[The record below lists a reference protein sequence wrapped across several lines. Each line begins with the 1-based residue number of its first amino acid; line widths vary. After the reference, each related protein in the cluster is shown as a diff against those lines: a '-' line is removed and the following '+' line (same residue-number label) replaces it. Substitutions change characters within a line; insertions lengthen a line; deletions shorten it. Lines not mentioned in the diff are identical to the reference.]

1 MADDGMRAGEPGEPG
16 ETGVNEEERRH
27 RRQRELRSLAQDA
40 VRAEPGDAANPPATP
55 LSPPSPPISRWR
67 RSWIAA
73 LVVALCVIMFASLG
87 YVAFIRPAPTNALTP
102 RTISA
107 LAAQGDLTCIQ
118 DMSVSPD
125 GASVAILGY
134 YRLCPADTP
143 SDYRYQPG
151 QVNVYAIRSGQLI
164 ATLHPDNRIASVLQL
179 RPPPGTHPDQPHSDI
194 SHAVINY
201 QRIFWSADNGQL
213 ALTFSIHTFASATP
227 TYDNPV
233 SITEGAL
240 LTDLKAAH
248 SRVLAHTRNPY
259 TNAYGFWNVNTDA
272 FVPIPPNGD
281 QRRPWAPAPPAIGYT
296 WDATGALVPQG
307 PMLATTADA
316 ATAPP
321 ASAPGAIGS
330 PVGGSSFTIWQP
342 GQVAFFTDPSS
353 GNSSTPIAG
362 FYQFS
367 TDFAIWSPDGARLYT
382 DMNVYDV
389 IIADGHSLPDAK
401 SPLMSRIGAG
411 IPVAPMR
418 DKGLAAALAARANP
432 QFIAETG
439 NGIVLAWRPD
449 GRVLA
454 VAVQPAVVPGKV
466 APSPAGVDLYD
477 CATGRLLMSLHQ
489 QSEANSQNDALLM
502 RWTSDGSRLI
512 LPNTATGYFT
522 IWGPDQLP
530 KS

>member
-281 QRRPWAPAPPAIGYT
+281 QRRPWRLLRPPLATRGMLRARSFPRGRCSLLPPTPPPRHPHLPPARLARPSAVVLLLSGSRGRWHFSPIPR
-296 WDATGALVPQG
+296 LVIPQRPSLASISSPRILLSG
-307 PMLATTADA
+307 RPMGHA
-316 ATAPP
+316 
-321 ASAPGAIGS
+321 
-330 PVGGSSFTIWQP
+330 
-342 GQVAFFTDPSS
+342 
-353 GNSSTPIAG
+353 STPI
-362 FYQFS
+362 
-367 TDFAIWSPDGARLYT
+367 
-382 DMNVYDV
+382 
-389 IIADGHSLPDAK
+389 
-401 SPLMSRIGAG
+401 
-411 IPVAPMR
+411 
-418 DKGLAAALAARANP
+418 
-432 QFIAETG
+432 
-439 NGIVLAWRPD
+439 
-449 GRVLA
+449 
-454 VAVQPAVVPGKV
+454 
-466 APSPAGVDLYD
+466 
-477 CATGRLLMSLHQ
+477 
-489 QSEANSQNDALLM
+489 
-502 RWTSDGSRLI
+502 
-512 LPNTATGYFT
+512 
-522 IWGPDQLP
+522 
-530 KS
+530 